1 MVKRKMT
8 PLRSIAEHDDGE
20 RSVVYVSLLG
30 LGVREDAPFFL
41 PVARCPKNAGTRADA
56 GFPRARTISRGI
68 RSGRLHL
75 FLD

>member
-20 RSVVYVSLLG
+20 RFVVYVSLLG

-41 PVARCPKNAGTRADA
+41 PAARPSKDAGTRVDA
-56 GFPRARTISRGI
+56 GFQRVRTISCGI
-68 RSGRLHL
+68 RSGRARL